1 MTMSFLR
8 SFPGVQLPQV
18 LRLLEQDVET
28 VLNVLQPG
36 PLGILEHKFSVAEVQ
51 EAKATVRRAI
61 ENWQRNSSLVKVAS
75 TQHSSEGTPSHSG

>member
-1 MTMSFLR
+1 MIMSFLR
-8 SFPGVQLPQV
+8 SFPGIQLPRV

-36 PLGILEHKFSVAEVQ
+36 PLGILEHKFSATEVQ

-61 ENWQRNSSLVKVAS
+61 ENWRRNSSLEKVTS
-75 TQHSSEGTPSHSG
+75 IQHSSGGTPSHSG